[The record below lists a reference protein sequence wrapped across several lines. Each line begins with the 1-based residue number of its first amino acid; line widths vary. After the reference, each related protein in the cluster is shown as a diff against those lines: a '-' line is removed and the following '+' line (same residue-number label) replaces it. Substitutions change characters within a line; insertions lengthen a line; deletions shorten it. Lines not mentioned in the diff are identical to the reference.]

1 MKQPNCIIFSLINTA
16 SSWSQVSRYRVISG
30 PYFPAFRLNTER
42 YEVSIRIQSECR
54 KIRTRNNS
62 VFGHFLRGEWNNY
75 CISECIAHGKYR
87 NIPSLKFSTNSIND
101 WLTLSWRRSLSY
113 GNQSIDLQSRND
125 SLCWSRKPK
134 TWKSDATYEDWAFF
148 KIS

>member
-1 MKQPNCIIFSLINTA
+1 MIGGARLDFILKSSIIHCVKSIQIWSYFWSVFSGIRTEYGDL
-16 SSWSQVSRYRVISG
+16 
-30 PYFPAFRLNTER
+30 LNL
-42 YEVSIRIQSECR
+42 RIQSECR

-113 GNQSIDLQSRND
+113 VNQSIDLQSRND